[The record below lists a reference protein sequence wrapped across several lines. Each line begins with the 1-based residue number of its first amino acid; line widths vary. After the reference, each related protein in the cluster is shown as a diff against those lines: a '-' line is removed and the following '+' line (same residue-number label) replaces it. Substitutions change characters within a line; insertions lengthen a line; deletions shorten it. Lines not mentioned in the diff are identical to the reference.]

1 MFLIVM
7 NKKISNKTSSKTKTT
22 KASKGKILVIG
33 SMNMDMV
40 VKTQRIPAPGETLLG
55 GVFGQY
61 TGGKGANQAVAAKTL
76 FSNTFFC
83 AGAGNDAIGAEYL
96 KHLKKTKLDTSLVKI
111 FKGQHSGV
119 AVIMVSEKGENAISV
134 APGANMSLTPAHM
147 KALDFSKFS
156 HVVLQLETPI
166 NTVVEALSRAKAA
179 GCTTILTPAP
189 AQILPKKCLKNID
202 ILVPNE
208 HEILLLS
215 EKKEKSFEAAAAS
228 LLKSGVKNILITL
241 GSKGS
246 MLINAQGKKT
256 FGIFKVKV
264 VDTVGAGDC
273 FTGSLAAGL
282 CLSGGDMD
290 YSIKLAT
297 SAASLAVTKMGA
309 QSFSSF
315 AEVKKLAKL

>member
-1 MFLIVM
+1 M
-7 NKKISNKTSSKTKTT
+7 KKNTASKTKG
-22 KASKGKILVIG
+22 KNASNSVSKKKILVIG

-40 VKTQRIPAPGETLLG
+40 VKTKRIPAPGETLLG
-55 GVFGQY
+55 GQFGQY
-61 TGGKGANQAVAAKTL
+61 NGGKGANQAVAAKKL
-76 FSNTFFC
+76 FSQTCFC
-83 AGAGNDAIGAEYL
+83 AGAGDDSVGGEYL
-96 KHLKKTKLDTSLVKI
+96 KYLKKMKLDTSLVKI

-134 APGANMSLTPAHM
+134 APGANLSLTPTHM
-147 KALDFSKFS
+147 KSVDFSKFS

-166 NTVVEALSRAKAA
+166 NTVVEALARAKAA

-189 AQILPKKCLKNID
+189 AQVLPKKCLKNID

-215 EKKEKSFEAAAAS
+215 EKKEKSFEAAAAN

-256 FGIFKVKV
+256 FGVFKVKV

-290 YSIKLAT
+290 YAIKLAT
-297 SAASLAVTKMGA
+297 AAASLAVTKMGA

-315 AEVKKLAKL
+315 ADVKKLAKL